1 MKSLFFTLTILIA
14 SILASQFVS
23 CNDDQASQVR
33 IVINSGNIT
42 MEIVGRNITRLII
55 NGYDLKSL
63 VSEVNKLDAYQRYL
77 LHLLEKQNSRIDDL
91 SILLNTTI
99 IRINNNTFLI
109 MRNRRDIVLLAVVL
123 NRTINKLTDMNK
135 TLAIIFNT
143 LDQLKSNITSQQDA
157 IDTLKSTIIQYEYK
171 VNSLQD
177 ELNALNRELE
187 SLRTKYEDQLNEA
200 HNKINRLTQSIF
212 LILVVFTI
220 LFTALLI
227 KVRTYKNKSQ

>member
-42 MEIVGRNITRLII
+42 MELVGRNITRLII

-63 VSEVNKLDAYQRYL
+63 VSEVNKLDVYQRYL

-99 IRINNNTFLI
+99 IRINNNTILI

-135 TLAIIFNT
+135 TLAMIFNT

-157 IDTLKSTIIQYEYK
+157 IGTLKSTIIQYEYK

-177 ELNALNRELE
+177 ELNTLNKELE

-200 HNKINRLTQSIF
+200 HNKINRLMQSIF

>member
-42 MEIVGRNITRLII
+42 MELVGRNITRLII

-63 VSEVNKLDAYQRYL
+63 VSEVNKLDVYQRYL

-99 IRINNNTFLI
+99 IRINNNTILI

-135 TLAIIFNT
+135 TLAMIFNT
-143 LDQLKSNITSQQDA
+143 LNQLKSNITSQQDA

-177 ELNALNRELE
+177 ELNTLNKELE

-200 HNKINRLTQSIF
+200 HNKINRLMQSIF

>member
-23 CNDDQASQVR
+23 CDDDQASQVR

-63 VSEVNKLDAYQRYL
+63 VSEVNKLDVYQRYL

-99 IRINNNTFLI
+99 IRINNNTILI

-135 TLAIIFNT
+135 TLAMIFNT

-177 ELNALNRELE
+177 ELNTLNKELE

-200 HNKINRLTQSIF
+200 HNKINRLMQSIF